1 MTTMSVL
8 SATGDAGVGVD
19 VGWGSL
25 KVLVSSEEFV
35 VLIAVY
41 IL

>member
-8 SATGDAGVGVD
+8 SATGDAGAGIE

-25 KVLVSSEEFV
+25 KVLVSFKALF
-35 VLIAVY
+35 VLIVMR
-41 IL
+41 IP